1 MLFRSISKEIIS
13 EKFPNVGKEIVNQV
27 QEAESAPRR
36 INPRRSPPRP
46 IVIKG
51 TKIKDKVNKTQSN
64 KGSRADNTQGNS
76 PQAIS
81 WFLHRNSASQKESA
95 GCVYS
100 EERKILQSGTLEPA
114 RLLQSRWSNR
124 ETFQTSRGQQN
135 SAPPN
140 QLHSKYERNF
150 SRQET
155 REEKDLRKKN
165 PKQVRKW

>member
-1 MLFRSISKEIIS
+1 MERNESCLRQERPLGQHYLHQHSQRGLRRRRREGP
-13 EKFPNVGKEIVNQV
+13 EKICEEATAENFPHVGKEIVNQV

-114 RLLQSRWSNR
+114 RLLQS
-124 ETFQTSRGQQN
+124 
-135 SAPPN
+135 
-140 QLHSKYERNF
+140 
-150 SRQET
+150 
-155 REEKDLRKKN
+155 
-165 PKQVRKW
+165 